1 MERLTEPE
9 ALRAHCDRARADGR
23 RVGFVPT
30 MGALHA
36 GHLSLVRAARE
47 RADHVVA
54 SIFVNP
60 TQFAPNEDLDQYPR
74 TLEADCNLLEA
85 EGVAA
90 VFAPNDGAMYPAG
103 EQTRV
108 RVEAMTRNLCGAH
121 RPEHFEGVA
130 TIVTKLFGIVGPCVA
145 VFGRKDYQQ
154 WRVITRLV
162 RDLFL
167 PVEVVGAPTV
177 READGL
183 ALSSRNRY
191 LSTADRERALAI
203 PQSLS
208 KAARAFDDGERSV
221 AALRALVIV
230 PLEEALDSVDYV
242 TVADADDVSVLS
254 DDDAVADRAVLAVAA
269 RVGATR
275 LIDNLV
281 LGEDPAPVQP

>member
-1 MERLTEPE
+1 MERLLDPE

-30 MGALHA
+30 MGALHE

-60 TQFAPNEDLDQYPR
+60 TQFGPNEDLDAYPR
-74 TLEADCNLLEA
+74 TLEADCAALEA
-85 EGVAA
+85 EGAA
-90 VFAPNDGAMYPAG
+90 ALFSPSDGAMYPEG

-108 RVEAMTRNLCGAH
+108 RVEALTQHLCGAH

-130 TIVTKLFGIVGPCVA
+130 TIVTKLFAIVGPCVA

-191 LSTADRERALAI
+191 LSTIDRTRALAI
-203 PQSLS
+203 PRSLS
-208 KAARAFDDGERSV
+208 EAARSFDDGERSV
-221 AALRALVIV
+221 AALRALVLA
-230 PLEEALDSVDYV
+230 PLEDALDRVDYV
-242 TVADADDVSVLS
+242 TIADADDVGVLA
-254 DDDAVADRAVLAVAA
+254 DDVTVDDRAVLAVAA
-269 RVGATR
+269 RVGTTR

-281 LGEDPAPVQP
+281 LGEDPAPLQP